1 MEAPTPDFCSKPKL
15 LENLN
20 NQSSNNNNEN
30 QNYTL
35 IKKSEFKFK
44 YNNKSF
50 NIIVGITEDKQYL
63 VIQTKEEGV
72 FSYFYEK
79 TMTLSDLT
87 QLDKQFRTC
96 DDIEESFN
104 LMVLIF
110 KNEKNYIKEIND
122 KTFSIIIHIL
132 NIDKSFRDKIIELS
146 KKSQNTHA
154 IINNLCQIIYEL
166 KENNIKLQ
174 NELNEVK
181 QKVSDL
187 EEKIKYKLS
196 FLDSQIIQEKCDY
209 DFIIQRLKKV
219 NVNKND
225 HHINEIKKIVLK
237 LLYRASKDGDSAKD
251 FHLKCDNY
259 KNTLI
264 IIKTKK
270 GLRFGGFTCESWEG
284 KGDKKDENAFCFS
297 LDKNKIYNWA
307 KGKSSIFVSPE
318 NGPAF
323 GNCIFEIK
331 DQFFEMGGSCSEDYF
346 YNNQEKQC
354 EINNG
359 EEEFDI
365 EDIEVFNVSFQ

>member
-1 MEAPTPDFCSKPKL
+1 MEAPTPNFVSKPTPSD
-15 LENLN
+15 NLN
-20 NQSSNNNNEN
+20 NQSSNNNEN
-30 QNYTL
+30 NNYSL
-35 IKKSEFKFK
+35 IKKTEFKFLYK
-44 YNNKSF
+44 KKTF
-50 NIIVGITEDKQYL
+50 NVIVGMTDDKQNL
-63 VIQTKEEGV
+63 IIQSKVEGI
-72 FSYFYEK
+72 FTYFYEK
-79 TMTLSDLT
+79 SMSLNDLT

-110 KNEKNYIKEIND
+110 KNEKNHIKEMKDNVL
-122 KTFSIIIHIL
+122 IISIHIL
-132 NIDKSFRDKIIELS
+132 NLDKTFRDKDLELF
-146 KKSQNTHA
+146 KKSQNTN
-154 IINNLCQIIYEL
+154 IIIEHLCQQILEL

-174 NELNEVK
+174 KELKEVK
-181 QKVSDL
+181 EKVSNL

-196 FLDSQIIQEKCDY
+196 FLDSQIIQEKYDY